1 MLKCGASGVSV
12 NPDWTV
18 NHYRWIVWKFASLI
32 RTFPDSYSPANL
44 SPSWI
49 LSQLLY
55 RYEREIHLCH
65 RSALKKIVERDD
77 AAGKYLCLMVSG
89 VDYERKSLE
98 LSDGWYSI
106 WTSSLDISL
115 WSAVKS
121 NRIVEGVKM
130 EISGASLTGQ
140 DALPALE
147 ASSLDSPCKLVIC
160 RNSCRPARWDT
171 KLGFMVSPR
180 YKCFTF
186 LKQLNQ
192 IHPQGGPI
200 PAVSV
205 IIDRVYPMLFKE
217 ERVVSE
223 STIQTTRNER
233 DHYLYLETHPE
244 QAQTSKFTPIQRIR
258 VSTNHVGPLT
268 SVIVS
273 FWNPLGEEQMA
284 LLQEGA
290 AVIITNLRPSNRA
303 NSTSLSLVST
313 KSTRLF
319 KDKDNRE
326 IRDRDTSNVGVN
338 APTAFVVI
346 DSMHFYKL
354 KDLKANDTID
364 LIGGIFLGRSGSYFW
379 IGSPDNEESDM
390 ILVCLK
396 NFPSISALAAG
407 DSLNFRDLSFNHFDA
422 REGVVHFNFTEYS
435 DFRLQCKGGATGYK
449 RSQSRFNELTK

>member
-1 MLKCGASGVSV
+1 MSV
-12 NPDWTV
+12 NPDWTR

-32 RTFPDSYSPANL
+32 RAFPDSYSPANL

-55 RYEREIHLCH
+55 RFEREIHLCH

-77 AAGKYLCLMVSG
+77 AAGKYLCLVVSG

-106 WTSSLDISL
+106 WTSSLDNSL
-115 WSAVKS
+115 WSAVQSK
-121 NRIVEGVKM
+121 RIAEGVKM
-130 EISGASLTGQ
+130 EISGATLTGQ

-147 ASSLDSPCKLVIC
+147 ATSPDSPCKLVIC
-160 RNSCRPARWDT
+160 RNSCRPACWDT
-171 KLGFMVSPR
+171 KLGFRTSPQ
-180 YKCFTF
+180 YKCVTF

-192 IHPQGGPI
+192 IHPQGGPV

-205 IIDRVYPMLFKE
+205 IIDRVYPLLFKE

-223 STIQTTRNER
+223 STVQTTRNER
-233 DHYLYLETHPE
+233 EHYLYLETHPE

-258 VSTNHVGPLT
+258 VSTNHVGALT
-268 SVIVS
+268 TSAIVS

-284 LLQEGA
+284 LLQEGT

-303 NSTSLSLVST
+303 NSTSTSLSLVST

-319 KDKDNRE
+319 KDKD
-326 IRDRDTSNVGVN
+326 DRDINN
-338 APTAFVVI
+338 IAPAAFVVI
-346 DSMHFYKL
+346 DSMQFNKL

-364 LIGGIFLGRSGSYFW
+364 LIGGIFLGRSGNYFW
-379 IGSPDNEESDM
+379 IGSPDNEESDI

-396 NFPSISALAAG
+396 NFPSVVSALAAG
-407 DSLNFRDLSFNHFDA
+407 DSLNFRDLSFNHFDG

-435 DFRLQCKGGATGYK
+435 DFRLQFKGGLTGYK